1 MTAVLL
7 MPLAAGEPARYAS
20 LAAALAIL
28 VGGLCLLGRLARLGF
43 LADLLSKPVLVG
55 YMAGVAVIM
64 IVSQLSKVTGVPV
77 EGDGFLPEAA
87 SFLSNLG
94 RAQLPTLALSV
105 ALLVLLLLVSWRAP
119 RAPGPLI
126 VVVLG
131 ALVVALFSP
140 QDHGIQVVGPVPLG
154 LPVPAVPDVSAT
166 DLAALILPA
175 FGITIVAYTDNV
187 LTARAFADR
196 SGQSV
201 DAKAAS
207 S

>member
-1 MTAVLL
+1 M
-7 MPLAAGEPARYAS
+7 GSSR
-20 LAAALAIL
+20 
-28 VGGLCLLGRLARLGF
+28 GRL
-43 LADLLSKPVLVG
+43 
-55 YMAGVAVIM
+55 
-64 IVSQLSKVTGVPV
+64 VPC
-77 EGDGFLPEAA
+77 
-87 SFLSNLG
+87 NLG

-105 ALLVLLLLVSWRAP
+105 ALLVLLLVVSWRAP

-131 ALVVALFSP
+131 ALVVALFSL

-154 LPVPAVPDVSAT
+154 LPVLAVPDVSAT

-175 FGITIVAYTDNV
+175 FGITIVAHTDNV

>member
-1 MTAVLL
+1 
-7 MPLAAGEPARYAS
+7 
-20 LAAALAIL
+20 
-28 VGGLCLLGRLARLGF
+28 
-43 LADLLSKPVLVG
+43 
-55 YMAGVAVIM
+55 M
-64 IVSQLSKVTGVPV
+64 IVSQLSQLSKVTGVPV

-131 ALVVALFSP
+131 ALVVALFAL

-154 LPVPAVPDVSAT
+154 AGAGRPRCLGHRSRGAHPTGVRHHDRRPYRQCPDGKS
-166 DLAALILPA
+166 
-175 FGITIVAYTDNV
+175 F
-187 LTARAFADR
+187 R
-196 SGQSV
+196 
-201 DAKAAS
+201 
-207 S
+207 